1 MLSPHDLHQ
10 TTMEIGL
17 RQVLLKTA
25 PKDIP
30 QKTLQCE
37 LARPQQRVEDDGA
50 VNSRS
55 QRKDNPGAGAKL
67 MKSEAQF
74 AECVM
79 MEDMRQH
86 NEREQRN
93 PERLITLPAP
103 DVK

>member
-37 LARPQQRVEDDGA
+37 LARPQQREVVPHRRVEDDGA
-50 VNSRS
+50 ANGRS
-55 QRKDNPGAGAKL
+55 HRKDKAGAGAKL
-67 MKSEAQF
+67 RTSEAQF
-74 AECVM
+74 AECVI

-86 NEREQRN
+86 IEREQRN
-93 PERLITLPAP
+93 P
-103 DVK
+103 

>member
-37 LARPQQRVEDDGA
+37 LARPQQREVVPHQRVEDDGA

-79 MEDMRQH
+79 MEDMCQH

-93 PERLITLPAP
+93 PE
-103 DVK
+103 